1 MTPSIG
7 EIDATVTDVVR
18 GITKDWGI
26 AANFVRDTRLAADLG
41 FTSMDTIDL
50 FATLEMR
57 FKRKFP
63 YESFIV
69 VEGGGYRPDLSI
81 GELADFVHAHF
92 DTGRP
97 DPSAV

>member
-1 MTPSIG
+1 MKPSIG
-7 EIDATVTDVVR
+7 EIDATVSEVVN
-18 GITKDWGI
+18 GITRDWGVS
-26 AANFVRDTRLAADLG
+26 AAFSRDTRLAADLG

-69 VEGGGYRPDLSI
+69 VEGGGYRPDLSL
-81 GELADFVHAHF
+81 GELADFVHANY

-97 DPSAV
+97 DPAAV